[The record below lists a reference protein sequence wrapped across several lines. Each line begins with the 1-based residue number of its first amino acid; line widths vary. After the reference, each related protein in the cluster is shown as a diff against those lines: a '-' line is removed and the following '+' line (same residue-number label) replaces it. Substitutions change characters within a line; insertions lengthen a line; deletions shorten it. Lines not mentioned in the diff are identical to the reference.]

1 MKRVAIKV
9 ALAAA
14 IFEVLVMTVI
24 FILVNRSL
32 TDTLEERVMHD
43 ATVIA
48 TDRAALTE
56 SFVRYCCLFLD
67 GYSRAAEVREALKS
81 PDDPELVQALQEYTL
96 RYAKGHDNLE
106 GLYTAR
112 WDTFVLAHV
121 NPASVG
127 KTFRDADGAKTLEEQ
142 IRKERKAFCSG
153 IVKAPV
159 TEAMVIPLY
168 APVYDETGEVIGFV
182 GAAFYREGLQQSLAE
197 AAKQMGIVDCSVLN
211 LDGNQ
216 WIFDNDPD
224 MVGTECTDTVL
235 LNAIAELKESGEGS
249 QVLIGEDKVYS
260 MYYLEER
267 NWVFIV
273 TDADEQMF
281 GMVRRVRISLIGLLL
296 AVAAVSILLLI
307 LFLNFMLRPFKAI
320 DRQIE
325 RLRDSDYSEGHTIE
339 KYKDREDEFGK
350 IANAV
355 IDLRQTMEKQRE
367 LFLEI
372 LEVQT
377 VGTVVMQ
384 DLMPRIV
391 LINDMALQMY
401 GLSPKDKED
410 LTVEDIRACFTK
422 EELEH
427 IDEQMKGLAELEKS
441 SEILK
446 YECTLT
452 HRNGRE
458 VHLLNQVKTVTLC
471 GNERFTIISILD
483 ISDQIKLEEKLQT
496 QSESDYLTGLCSRRA
511 GEVNIEKA
519 LDQDRR
525 GMFLLFDI
533 NRFRRINEN
542 FGHSVGDEVLIGVAN
557 AMRRTFRASDVLIR
571 LGGDEF
577 VVYAADVKDEETGT
591 RLIERFLEHVLTL
604 SPKALNGHR
613 VTLSMGAMIAE
624 SGDTFSLMY
633 SCTDPILTEGRRKGE
648 NSWSFYHRPGTEEKS

>member
-1 MKRVAIKV
+1 MKRVAKKTALV
-9 ALAAA
+9 AS

-56 SFVRYCCLFLD
+56 SFVRSCCLFLD
-67 GYSRAAEVREALKS
+67 GYSRSTEVREALKA
-81 PDDPELVQALQEYTL
+81 PEDTELVQALQEYTL

-106 GLYTAR
+106 GLYTAK

-127 KTFRDADGAKTLEEQ
+127 KTFRDADGAKTLEDQ

-159 TEAMVIPLY
+159 TEAMVIPLS
-168 APVYDETGEVIGFV
+168 APVYDETGAVIGFV

-211 LDGNQ
+211 LDGNL

-224 MVGTECTDTVL
+224 MIGTECRDTVL
-235 LNAIAELKESGEGS
+235 LSAIEELKESGEGGK
-249 QVLIGEDKVYS
+249 VLIGEEKVYS
-260 MYYLEER
+260 LYYLEER
-267 NWVFIV
+267 DWVFIV

-281 GMVRRVRISLIGLLL
+281 SMVRRVRISLIGLLL
-296 AVAAVSILLLI
+296 AVAAVSIFLLI

-320 DRQIE
+320 DHQIE
-325 RLRDSDYSEGHTIE
+325 RLRDSDYSEGHAIE

-355 IDLRQTMEKQRE
+355 IDLRQTMEKQRG

-384 DLMPRIV
+384 GLMPRIV

-427 IDEQMKGLAELEKS
+427 IDEQLKGLSELDNSGK
-441 SEILK
+441 ILK
-446 YECTLT
+446 YECSLI

-471 GNERFTIISILD
+471 GNELFTIFSILD

-577 VVYAADVKDEETGT
+577 VV
-591 RLIERFLEHVLTL
+591 
-604 SPKALNGHR
+604 
-613 VTLSMGAMIAE
+613 
-624 SGDTFSLMY
+624 
-633 SCTDPILTEGRRKGE
+633 
-648 NSWSFYHRPGTEEKS
+648 

>member
-1 MKRVAIKV
+1 MKRVAKKTALV
-9 ALAAA
+9 AS

-56 SFVRYCCLFLD
+56 SFVRSCCLFLD
-67 GYSRAAEVREALKS
+67 GYSRSTEVREALKA
-81 PDDPELVQALQEYTL
+81 PEDTELVQALQEYTL

-106 GLYTAR
+106 GLYTAK

-127 KTFRDADGAKTLEEQ
+127 KTFRDADGAKTLEDQ

-168 APVYDETGEVIGFV
+168 APVYDETGAVIGFV

-211 LDGNQ
+211 LDGNL

-224 MVGTECTDTVL
+224 MIGTECRDTVL
-235 LNAIAELKESGEGS
+235 LNAIEELKESGEGGK
-249 QVLIGEDKVYS
+249 VLIGEEKVYS
-260 MYYLEER
+260 LYYLEER
-267 NWVFIV
+267 DWVFIV

-281 GMVRRVRISLIGLLL
+281 SMVRRVRISLIGLLL
-296 AVAAVSILLLI
+296 AVAAVSIFLLI

-320 DRQIE
+320 DHQIE
-325 RLRDSDYSEGHTIE
+325 RLRDSDYSEGHAIE

-355 IDLRQTMEKQRE
+355 IDLRQTMEKQRG

-384 DLMPRIV
+384 GLMPRIV

-427 IDEQMKGLAELEKS
+427 IDEQLKGLSELDNSGK
-441 SEILK
+441 ILK
-446 YECTLT
+446 YECSLI

-471 GNERFTIISILD
+471 GNELFTIFSILD

>member
-81 PDDPELVQALQEYTL
+81 PDDPELVQTLQEYTL

-168 APVYDETGEVIGFV
+168 APVYDETGGVIGFV

-350 IANAV
+350 ISNAV

-384 DLMPRIV
+384 GLMPKIV

-427 IDEQMKGLAELEKS
+427 IDEQLKGLSELDNS
-441 SEILK
+441 GEILK
-446 YECTLT
+446 CECTIT

-458 VHLLNQVKTVTLC
+458 LHLLNQVKTVTLC
-471 GNERFTIISILD
+471 GNELFTIFSILD

-525 GMFLLFDI
+525 
-533 NRFRRINEN
+533 
-542 FGHSVGDEVLIGVAN
+542 
-557 AMRRTFRASDVLIR
+557 
-571 LGGDEF
+571 
-577 VVYAADVKDEETGT
+577 
-591 RLIERFLEHVLTL
+591 
-604 SPKALNGHR
+604 
-613 VTLSMGAMIAE
+613 
-624 SGDTFSLMY
+624 
-633 SCTDPILTEGRRKGE
+633 
-648 NSWSFYHRPGTEEKS
+648 

>member
-1 MKRVAIKV
+1 MKRVAKKTALV
-9 ALAAA
+9 AS

-56 SFVRYCCLFLD
+56 SFVRSCCLFLD
-67 GYSRAAEVREALKS
+67 GYSRSTEVREALKA
-81 PDDPELVQALQEYTL
+81 PEDTELVQALQEYTL

-106 GLYTAR
+106 GLYTAK

-127 KTFRDADGAKTLEEQ
+127 KTFRDADGAKTLEDQ
-142 IRKERKAFCSG
+142 IRKEKAFCSG

-211 LDGNQ
+211 LDGNL

-224 MVGTECTDTVL
+224 MIGTECRDTVL
-235 LNAIAELKESGEGS
+235 LNAIEELKESGEGGK
-249 QVLIGEDKVYS
+249 VLIGEEKVYS
-260 MYYLEER
+260 LYYLEER
-267 NWVFIV
+267 DWVFIV

-281 GMVRRVRISLIGLLL
+281 SMVRRVRISLIGLLL
-296 AVAAVSILLLI
+296 AVAAVSIFLLI

-320 DRQIE
+320 DHQIE
-325 RLRDSDYSEGHTIE
+325 RLRDSDYSEGHAIE

-355 IDLRQTMEKQRE
+355 IDLRQTMEKQRG

-384 DLMPRIV
+384 GLMPRIV

-427 IDEQMKGLAELEKS
+427 IDEQLKGLSELDNSGK
-441 SEILK
+441 ILK
-446 YECTLT
+446 YECSLI

-471 GNERFTIISILD
+471 GNELFTIFSILD